1 MTDRLNSAEQRF
13 LFVSLFVCVFVV
25 CSIVAQDLHSR
36 LASVSV
42 LPKEV
47 PANVVN
53 LSAVTAVASAAP
65 TPTPST
71 PVTTASGA
79 VSSRPLSENQV
90 LFLYDQIDR
99 WLEAKNDEKIAKFI
113 DPKKAGVVPKG
124 RKKVMEKL
132 NEDRVRQH
140 EAELRDPKT
149 AALLRYASLA
159 PDSFVSR
166 SGIPAFLDSTVK
178 SLQKLHSS
186 LTFFFFFFLQ
196 QKGV

>member
-1 MTDRLNSAEQRF
+1 M
-13 LFVSLFVCVFVV
+13 
-25 CSIVAQDLHSR
+25 AQDLHSR

-47 PANVVN
+47 PANVN
-53 LSAVTAVASAAP
+53 NASAVTAVAIAAAAAAAAP

-79 VSSRPLSENQV
+79 ASSKPLSENQV

-113 DPKKAGVVPKG
+113 NPKKAGVVPKG

-166 SGIPAFLDSTVK
+166 SGIPAFLDSTV
-178 SLQKLHSS
+178 SHAEISKLDVCC
-186 LTFFFFFFLQ
+186 LDLFLC
-196 QKGV
+196 KPRCLMIEWLKLRP